1 MLPALGQKLISYL
14 APQNLQSIQMLIKQL
29 CAAAHA
35 GLRNLVQPL
44 LPIARGIHLGTPTRN
59 APASIQRLE
68 PIHLTGDINPHL
80 TFSVSFLSSP
90 QKHPLYANPWK
101 QWRLARGEEEGKDVK
116 K

>member
-68 PIHLTGDINPHL
+68 PIHDVRYTNRNWLTL
-80 TFSVSFLSSP
+80 FLPSDRQVEKAECYSA
-90 QKHPLYANPWK
+90 H
-101 QWRLARGEEEGKDVK
+101 RL
-116 K
+116 